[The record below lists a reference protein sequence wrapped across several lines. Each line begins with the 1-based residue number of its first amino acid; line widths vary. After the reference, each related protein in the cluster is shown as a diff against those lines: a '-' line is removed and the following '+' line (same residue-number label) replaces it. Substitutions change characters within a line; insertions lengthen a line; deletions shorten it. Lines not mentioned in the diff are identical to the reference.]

1 MLCHQKQKLA
11 NSKKMMAS
19 QKVEGSNPLLIKL
32 QQFPRT
38 LLILTDLVIFVTDT

>member
-1 MLCHQKQKLA
+1 MLCPQKQKLA
-11 NSKKMMAS
+11 NNKKLMTS
-19 QKVEGSNPLLIKL
+19 QRKSRKVTLIKL